1 MRISWHSFASRHLF
15 FPTAYPLDNH
25 RSDFKMFTTLVE
37 PRAAGEWFHCKV
49 LIPSVGTEAQIAYNK
64 RNYTNKQL
72 SPSGNSIVWFLQ
84 KDQNFLAFWR
94 HFHVTKGIDHGKQD
108 ATERTLR
115 RRGTHWLQMQ
125 HFKFIIK
132 QFKRRAHSWKV
143 FQHSKRNF
151 VSLRDHVIF
160 SIYFSNKLRT
170 KLSDLKISRSS
181 PVSFREIAAI
191 SRKVTNLHTQSCPE
205 TSASFHNYFFHPE
218 LPCVAVAQSANPST

>member
-15 FPTAYPLDNH
+15 FPRAHPLDNH

-37 PRAAGEWFHCKV
+37 PRSAGEWFYRKV
-49 LIPSVGTEAQIAYNK
+49 LIPSVGTEAQITYNK

-115 RRGTHWLQMQ
+115 WNSLIANAAFCN
-125 HFKFIIK
+125 FKFIIK
-132 QFKRRAHSWKV
+132 QFKRRAHSWNV

-151 VSLRDHVIF
+151 VSLRDHEVS
-160 SIYFSNKLRT
+160 SIYS
-170 KLSDLKISRSS
+170 
-181 PVSFREIAAI
+181 
-191 SRKVTNLHTQSCPE
+191 
-205 TSASFHNYFFHPE
+205 
-218 LPCVAVAQSANPST
+218 